1 MSSLDNY
8 YNPNVEKLH
17 SPQSSGVLFT
27 PPERRA
33 INTVRSFILNSAH
46 STDKDTSFQG
56 AAQGKS
62 WTVHHTSAM
71 TEEAVWN
78 SMQNKEN
85 IQQNRANKDKYACT
99 VFITKREKATII
111 KINSLTRIACQYT

>member
-27 PPERRA
+27 PPEQRA

-78 SMQNKEN
+78 SLQNKEN

-99 VFITKREKATII
+99 DCFFFLYLSLKEK
-111 KINSLTRIACQYT
+111 KLQLSRLTVSPE